1 VTYVTRVIMGDSRI
15 IGMTWFWRE
24 IRESFG
30 AIFAH

>member
-1 VTYVTRVIMGDSRI
+1 MGDSRI